1 MDTQEKLQLLGSGS
15 FVIGDR
21 DACGA
26 LRVPP
31 ERVQARAIPGI
42 YRAAVPGKG
51 RVSLLRVLM
60 TNACQ
65 FDCRYCA
72 INCHR
77 DLQRSAFQPEELA
90 RLFMD
95 LYRRRSVE
103 GLFLTSGVGGDP
115 ERVQARMLDAVAVLR
130 HKEGFRGYVHL
141 KIMPG
146 VPADYIEWAAGLAD
160 RLSINLEAPS
170 RERLALIAPKKAAAS
185 DALAAMETM
194 RRVKNQ
200 TPTLLSGGQTTQL
213 VVGAAGESDQEI
225 LERSSWL
232 YGHMKLRRVYY
243 SGYHPVCGEE
253 LAPMAP
259 PAREHRLYQADWLLR
274 LYPIPFD
281 DMLFDDHGNLPLGAD
296 PKLVWA
302 MRHPERF
309 PIEVNRASYRELLQ
323 VPGIGLVGARRIVE
337 LRRLRAFRDPSELQA
352 TGVVTKR
359 ARHFLLLDGRYFG
372 GQSVMHSQLR
382 LFDEVE
388 RPQAV
393 LVTVG
398 ASGM

>member
-1 MDTQEKLQLLGSGS
+1 MDTPEKLQFLGSGS

-26 LRVPP
+26 LRVAP

-51 RVSLLRVLM
+51 RIALLRVLM
-60 TNACQ
+60 TNACR

-90 RLFMD
+90 RLFME

-115 ERVQARMLDAVAVLR
+115 EKVQARMLDAVSILR
-130 HKEGFRGYVHL
+130 EKEGFRGYVHL

-146 VPADYIEWAAGLAD
+146 VRPEYVEWAVGLAD

-170 RERLALIAPKKAAAS
+170 RERLALIAPKKAAVS
-185 DALAAMETM
+185 EALATMETV
-194 RRVKNQ
+194 RRIKNQ
-200 TPTLLSGGQTTQL
+200 TPGLLSGGQTTQL

-225 LERSSWL
+225 LERSSSL

-253 LAPMAP
+253 LAPPAP

-274 LYPIPFD
+274 RYPIPFD
-281 DMLFDDHGNLPLGAD
+281 EMTFDDRGNLPLGAD

-323 VPGIGLVGARRIVE
+323 APGVGPLGAHRIVE
-337 LRRLRAFRDPSELQA
+337 LRRTRAFREPSELQA
-352 TGVVTKR
+352 IGVVTKR

-372 GQSVMHSQLR
+372 GEAVMHSQLR
-382 LFDEVE
+382 LFDEPDQPEPVVSSA
-388 RPQAV
+388 P
-393 LVTVG
+393 
-398 ASGM
+398 

>member
-1 MDTQEKLQLLGSGS
+1 MDTPEKLQLLGSGS

-42 YRAAVPGKG
+42 YSAAVPGKG
-51 RVSLLRVLM
+51 RIALLRVLM
-60 TNACQ
+60 TNVCQ

-77 DLQRSAFQPEELA
+77 DLQRGAFQPEELA

-95 LYRRRSVE
+95 LYRQRRVE

-115 ERVQARMLDAVAVLR
+115 EKAQARMLDAVSILR

-146 VPADYIEWAAGLAD
+146 VRPEYIEWAAGLAD

-170 RERLALIAPKKAAAS
+170 RERLALIAPRKAAAS
-185 DALAAMETM
+185 DALAAMETV
-194 RRVKNQ
+194 RLIKNR
-200 TPTLLSGGQTTQL
+200 TPSRLTGGQTTQL
-213 VVGAAGESDQEI
+213 VVGAAGESDREI
-225 LERSSWL
+225 LERSNQL

-253 LAPMAP
+253 LAPPAP

-274 LYPIPFD
+274 QYPIPFD
-281 DMLFDDHGNLPLGAD
+281 EMLFDDHGNLPLGAD

-309 PIEVNRASYRELLQ
+309 PVEVNRASYRELLQ
-323 VPGIGLVGARRIVE
+323 VPGIGPLGAKRIVE
-337 LRRLRAFRDPSELQA
+337 VRRRRAFREPSELQA
-352 TGVVTKR
+352 IGVVTKR

-372 GQSVMHSQLR
+372 GRDVMHAQLR
-382 LFDEVE
+382 LLDETEQPFPAHEYVE
-388 RPQAV
+388 S
-393 LVTVG
+393 LVT
-398 ASGM
+398 